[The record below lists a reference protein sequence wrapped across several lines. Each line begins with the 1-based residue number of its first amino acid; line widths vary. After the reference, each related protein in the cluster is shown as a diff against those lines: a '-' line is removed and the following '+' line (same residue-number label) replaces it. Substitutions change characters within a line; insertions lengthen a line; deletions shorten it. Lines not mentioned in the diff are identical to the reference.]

1 MLSLI
6 IPTYNEAENIKTQ
19 VQRICKVLKQPFEIL
34 IVDDNSPDG
43 TGKIADNLA
52 KKYPVRVIHRTGK
65 RGFESAAME
74 GLSQAQGEIIGYID
88 ADQSHPPELL
98 PELLDTINNG
108 ADIAVASRKVGNGR
122 TLGWNSYR
130 HIISW
135 GATMLAW
142 PLTSVKD
149 RTSGYFLFRR
159 EVIDGKK
166 LNLIGYKIM
175 LEVVVRSQ
183 SKRVVEVPF
192 TFINRKEGKSKT
204 NTRMLVAYARHLER
218 LYLYKIGRVFYVL
231 RKE

>member
-1 MLSLI
+1 MLSII
-6 IPTYNEAENIKTQ
+6 IPTYNEAENIKAQ
-19 VQRICKVLKQPFEIL
+19 VVRICKVLKQPFEIL

-43 TGKIADNLA
+43 TGKIADKLA
-52 KKYPVRVIHRTGK
+52 KKYPVRVIHRTQ

-74 GLSQAQGEIIGYID
+74 GLRQAQGEIIGYID

-98 PELLDTINNG
+98 PELLGTINNG

-149 RTSGYFLFRR
+149 KTSGYFLFRR

-175 LEVVVRSQ
+175 LEVVVRSG

-192 TFINRKEGKSKT
+192 TFINRKAGKSKT
-204 NTRMLVAYARHLER
+204 TTRMIIAYLRHLAR
-218 LYLYKIGRVFYVL
+218 LYVHKFVKR
-231 RKE
+231 

>member
-1 MLSLI
+1 MISII

-19 VQRICKVLKQPFEIL
+19 VARICKVLKQPFEIL

-52 KKYPVRVIHRTGK
+52 KKYPVRVMHRTGK
-65 RGFESAAME
+65 RGLATSCTDGFKEAN
-74 GLSQAQGEIIGYID
+74 GDIIAVMD

-98 PELLDTINNG
+98 PELVENIENG
-108 ADIAVASRKVGNGR
+108 ADIAVASRKVGKGG
-122 TLGWNSYR
+122 TIGWNFYR
-130 HIISW
+130 HLMSW
-135 GATMLAW
+135 FASALAW

-149 RTSGYFLFRR
+149 KTSGYFAFRR
-159 EVIDGKK
+159 EAIEGRH
-166 LNLIGYKIM
+166 LNPIGYKIM

-204 NTRMLVAYARHLER
+204 NLRIQLQYLMHLGR
-218 LYLYKIGRVFYVL
+218 LYWFRMFG
-231 RKE
+231 